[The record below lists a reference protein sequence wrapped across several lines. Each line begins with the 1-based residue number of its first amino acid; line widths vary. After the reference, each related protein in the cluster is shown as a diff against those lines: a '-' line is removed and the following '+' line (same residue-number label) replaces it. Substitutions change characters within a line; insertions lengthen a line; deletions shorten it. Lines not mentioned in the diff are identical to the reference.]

1 METVKREIGK
11 TTITVT
17 KDLSQ
22 RLKIA
27 SAMKGIHI
35 YQFTEMLLEQALEKL
50 DVPTFE
56 APSIRSEGLVN
67 LMVKIP
73 SKKEVKLNKPENLN
87 VILSAANR
95 KKRGRPRKNG

>member
-11 TTITVT
+11 TTVTIT

-35 YQFTEMLLEQALEKL
+35 YQFTEMLLEEALEKI
-50 DVPTFE
+50 DAPTI
-56 APSIRSEGLVN
+56 SIPYKDSHLPPLSN
-67 LMVKIP
+67 
-73 SKKEVKLNKPENLN
+73 NLN
-87 VILSAANR
+87 IISKASN
-95 KKRGRPRKNG
+95 KKRGRGRPKKNGWNN